1 MRYCNTILKY
11 ILSIFQIISKYF
23 HEFLYIFQDY
33 SANIENFYPSENEMT
48 DDDIDLEITDSNY
61 ESESNQIENNLEHEN
76 INNNNGNDDLDERI
90 QLTILPSQNNLHKQI
105 EMVKNATQNE
115 IPDLL
120 KTISANNNNNDTK
133 DYDLHCSDTDIENNF
148 HTKDII
154 GDFNKE
160 IEDEIKLL
168 LNYNIN
174 IQDDLEGLRKDI
186 QDTFAKPIENTI
198 NNISDVVNHVIKK
211 LVKTHMD
218 TCEQNENLL
227 PEEEEFKLER
237 QSEEVINDV
246 NVENETNTRT
256 EMKLSRPTFLLIE
269 NNADSNIIDAF
280 LSDAKEEINVYENE
294 YDTEALT
301 NNVEKTIQQLST
313 ELRKIIPKLDEMR
326 ERDRLWS
333 ESRIE
338 VPAIVTDRNLNEIAS
353 SSKCYSVT
361 SATSVEHKIE
371 VSRKPIFSQIQPVNR
386 KVAIA
391 TRM

>member
-1 MRYCNTILKY
+1 
-11 ILSIFQIISKYF
+11 
-23 HEFLYIFQDY
+23 
-33 SANIENFYPSENEMT
+33 MT

-61 ESESNQIENNLEHEN
+61 EPAPNHIESNLEHKN
-76 INNNNGNDDLDERI
+76 LNNNNNGNGDDDFDDRI
-90 QLTILPSQNNLHKQI
+90 QLTILPTQSNFHKQI
-105 EMVKNATQNE
+105 EILENATHNE

-120 KTISANNNNNDTK
+120 KTISTNNNNIDSK
-133 DYDLHCSDTDIENNF
+133 DYDLHCSDTVIENNF

-160 IEDEIKLL
+160 IEDEIKHL

-174 IQDDLEGLRKDI
+174 IQDDLEELRKDI

-218 TCEQNENLL
+218 AYEQNENLL
-227 PEEEEFKLER
+227 PEEEPKLEI
-237 QSEEVINDV
+237 QKEEIKNDINI
-246 NVENETNTRT
+246 ENETNTRT
-256 EMKLSRPTFLLIE
+256 EIKLSRPTFLLIE
-269 NNADSNIIDAF
+269 NNKDGNIIDAF
-280 LSDAKEEINVYENE
+280 LSDAKDEINVYEHE
-294 YDTEALT
+294 YDTEEMT

-326 ERDRLWS
+326 ERDKLWT
-333 ESRIE
+333 ESKKE
-338 VPAIVTDRNLNEIAS
+338 VPAVVTDGNSNKIAS
-353 SSKCYSVT
+353 SSKCYT
-361 SATSVEHKIE
+361 CTPGTSVEYNIE
-371 VSRKPIFSQIQPVNR
+371 ASRTPIFKQIQPVNR

>member
-1 MRYCNTILKY
+1 
-11 ILSIFQIISKYF
+11 
-23 HEFLYIFQDY
+23 
-33 SANIENFYPSENEMT
+33 MT
-48 DDDIDLEITDSNY
+48 DDDIDLENTDSNY
-61 ESESNQIENNLEHEN
+61 EPEPNQIENNLEHTN
-76 INNNNGNDDLDERI
+76 FNNNNNGNDDLDDRI
-90 QLTILPSQNNLHKQI
+90 QSTILPTQNGFQKQI
-105 EMVKNATQNE
+105 EFVENATQNE

-120 KTISANNNNNDTK
+120 KTLSPNNNNIDTN
-133 DYDLHCSDTDIENNF
+133 YDLHCSDTDIENNF

-160 IEDEIKLL
+160 VEDEIKQL

-174 IQDDLEGLRKDI
+174 IQDDLEELRKDI

-218 TCEQNENLL
+218 TCEQNDNLL
-227 PEEEEFKLER
+227 PEEQSKLEI
-237 QSEEVINDV
+237 QSEEMTSDV
-246 NVENETNTRT
+246 NVENEANTRT

-269 NNADSNIIDAF
+269 NNSDDNIIDAF

-294 YDTEALT
+294 YNTEALSS
-301 NNVEKTIQQLST
+301 NVEKTIQQLST

-326 ERDRLWS
+326 ERDRLWT

-338 VPAIVTDRNLNEIAS
+338 VPAVVTDGNSNEIAS
-353 SSKCYSVT
+353 SSKCYSET
-361 SATSVEHKIE
+361 SATSVIHKIE
-371 VSRKPIFSQIQPVNR
+371 VNRKPIFSQIQPVNR
-386 KVAIA
+386 KIAIA

>member
-1 MRYCNTILKY
+1 
-11 ILSIFQIISKYF
+11 
-23 HEFLYIFQDY
+23 
-33 SANIENFYPSENEMT
+33 MT
-48 DDDIDLEITDSNY
+48 DDDIDIEITDSNY
-61 ESESNQIENNLEHEN
+61 EPAPDHVESSLEHEN
-76 INNNNGNDDLDERI
+76 INNNNNGNDDLDERI
-90 QLTILPSQNNLHKQI
+90 QLTILPTQNDFHKQI
-105 EMVKNATQNE
+105 EILENAQHNE

-120 KTISANNNNNDTK
+120 KTISTTNNNNIDTK
-133 DYDLHCSDTDIENNF
+133 DYDLHCSEIVIENNF

-174 IQDDLEGLRKDI
+174 IQDDLEELRKDI
-186 QDTFAKPIENTI
+186 QDTFTKPIENTI

-218 TCEQNENLL
+218 AYEQNENLL
-227 PEEEEFKLER
+227 PEEQSNLEIQKEEI
-237 QSEEVINDV
+237 INDV
-246 NVENETNTRT
+246 NKDNETNTRK
-256 EMKLSRPTFLLIE
+256 EIKLSRPTFLLIE
-269 NNADSNIIDAF
+269 NNPDDNIIDAF
-280 LSDAKEEINVYENE
+280 LSDARDEINVYEHE

-326 ERDRLWS
+326 ERDKLWN
-333 ESRIE
+333 ESKKE
-338 VPAIVTDRNLNEIAS
+338 LPALVIDRNSNEIAS
-353 SSKCYSVT
+353 SSKCYT
-361 SATSVEHKIE
+361 ATPATRAEQTIE
-371 VSRKPIFSQIQPVNR
+371 VSKKPIFSPVQPVNR

>member
-1 MRYCNTILKY
+1 
-11 ILSIFQIISKYF
+11 
-23 HEFLYIFQDY
+23 
-33 SANIENFYPSENEMT
+33 MT

-61 ESESNQIENNLEHEN
+61 EPAPNHNESNLEHKN
-76 INNNNGNDDLDERI
+76 INNNNNGNDDLDERI
-90 QLTILPSQNNLHKQI
+90 QLTILPTQNDFHTKI
-105 EMVKNATQNE
+105 EILENATHNE

-120 KTISANNNNNDTK
+120 KTISTNNNNIDTK
-133 DYDLHCSDTDIENNF
+133 DYDLHYSDTVIENNF

-160 IEDEIKLL
+160 IEEEIKHL

-174 IQDDLEGLRKDI
+174 IQDDLEELRKDI

-218 TCEQNENLL
+218 SYEQNENLL
-227 PEEEEFKLER
+227 PEEEPKLETQR
-237 QSEEVINDV
+237 DDLINDV
-246 NVENETNTRT
+246 NIENERNTRT
-256 EMKLSRPTFLLIE
+256 EIKLSRPTFLLIE
-269 NNADSNIIDAF
+269 NNTESNIIDAF
-280 LSDAKEEINVYENE
+280 LSDAKDEINVYEHE
-294 YDTEALT
+294 YDTEVLT

-326 ERDRLWS
+326 ERDKLWT
-333 ESRIE
+333 ESKKE
-338 VPAIVTDRNLNEIAS
+338 VPAVVTDGNSNEIAS
-353 SSKCYSVT
+353 SSKCYT
-361 SATSVEHKIE
+361 CTPAARTEHKTE
-371 VSRKPIFSQIQPVNR
+371 VGRKPSFSQIQPVNR

>member
-1 MRYCNTILKY
+1 
-11 ILSIFQIISKYF
+11 
-23 HEFLYIFQDY
+23 
-33 SANIENFYPSENEMT
+33 MT

-61 ESESNQIENNLEHEN
+61 ESAPNHIESNLEHKN
-76 INNNNGNDDLDERI
+76 INNNNNGNDDLDERL
-90 QLTILPSQNNLHKQI
+90 QLTILT
-105 EMVKNATQNE
+105 TQNDFQKPIEIIENAPHIE

-120 KTISANNNNNDTK
+120 KTISINNNNNIDTK
-133 DYDLHCSDTDIENNF
+133 DYDLHCSDTVIENNF
-148 HTKDII
+148 NTKDII

-160 IEDEIKLL
+160 IEDEIKHL

-174 IQDDLEGLRKDI
+174 IQDDLEELRKDI

-218 TCEQNENLL
+218 VYEQNENSL
-227 PEEEEFKLER
+227 PEEEPKLEIQR
-237 QSEEVINDV
+237 EEIINDV

-256 EMKLSRPTFLLIE
+256 EIKLSRPTFLLIK
-269 NNADSNIIDAF
+269 NNTDIIDAF
-280 LSDAKEEINVYENE
+280 LSDAKDEINVYEHE

-301 NNVEKTIQQLST
+301 NNVQKTIQQLST

-326 ERDRLWS
+326 ERDKLWA
-333 ESRIE
+333 ESKKE
-338 VPAIVTDRNLNEIAS
+338 VPAVVTDGNSNKIAS
-353 SSKCYSVT
+353 SSKCYTCTPANSIK
-361 SATSVEHKIE
+361 HKIK
-371 VSRKPIFSQIQPVNR
+371 VSRKPIFNQIQPVNK

>member
-1 MRYCNTILKY
+1 
-11 ILSIFQIISKYF
+11 
-23 HEFLYIFQDY
+23 
-33 SANIENFYPSENEMT
+33 MT

-61 ESESNQIENNLEHEN
+61 EPAPNHIESNLEHTN
-76 INNNNGNDDLDERI
+76 INNNNNGNDDVDERI
-90 QLTILPSQNNLHKQI
+90 QLTILPTENDFHKQI
-105 EMVKNATQNE
+105 ELLENTKHNE

-120 KTISANNNNNDTK
+120 KTISTNNNNNIDTK
-133 DYDLHCSDTDIENNF
+133 DYDLHCSDTVIENNF

-160 IEDEIKLL
+160 IEDEIKHL

-174 IQDDLEGLRKDI
+174 IQDDLKELRKDI

-218 TCEQNENLL
+218 AYEQNENLL
-227 PEEEEFKLER
+227 PEEEPKLKI
-237 QSEEVINDV
+237 QTEEIIKDV
-246 NVENETNTRT
+246 NVENETNIRK
-256 EMKLSRPTFLLIE
+256 EIKLSRPTFLLIE
-269 NNADSNIIDAF
+269 NNADGNIIDAF
-280 LSDAKEEINVYENE
+280 LSDAKDEINVYEHE

-326 ERDRLWS
+326 EQDKLWI
-333 ESRIE
+333 ESKKE
-338 VPAIVTDRNLNEIAS
+338 MPAVVTDGNSNEIAS
-353 SSKCYSVT
+353 SSKCYT
-361 SATSVEHKIE
+361 SAHATSVEHKIE

-386 KVAIA
+386 KVAMA